1 MQSVYRPHGSL
12 LFSIIVERLVWY
24 HMWGLQPGHWRSMKP
39 GPTHQGDESRSPQQ
53 QSSQW
58 RLLSPSSWH
67 QNCSLWVTA
76 WRMPNSL
83 VCHSTFQIF
92 FLLSTNHIHR
102 CAHKY
107 THRPAHTGAHPTLTR
122 VRTLHCVLEN
132 KELACILFGVNQN
145 VRLKLLFYAFE
156 SHTRQTHACLTKLW
170 TSKGIFHR
178 KTHTHTHTHT
188 HQNNRHPQ
196 ENNTYKP
203 QKDAI
208 STRSIPIK
216 EGSMLEDLPAH

>member
-1 MQSVYRPHGSL
+1 
-12 LFSIIVERLVWY
+12 
-24 HMWGLQPGHWRSMKP
+24 MWSSQPGHRRSMQP
-39 GPTHQGDESRSPQQ
+39 GPTHWGDESRSPQQ
-53 QSSQW
+53 QSSQQ
-58 RLLSPSSWH
+58 RLLSPCLWH
-67 QNCSLWVTA
+67 QNCSSWATA
-76 WRMPNSL
+76 WGMPNAL

-107 THRPAHTGAHPTLTR
+107 THGHAHTCAHPTRTH
-122 VRTLHCVLEN
+122 VHTLHCVLEN
-132 KELACILFGVNQN
+132 KELVCILFGVNQN

-156 SHTRQTHACLTKLW
+156 SHTRQTHACLPKLW

-178 KTHTHTHTHT
+178 KTHTH
-188 HQNNRHPQ
+188 QNNTCPE

-208 STRSIPIK
+208 STKSFPIK
-216 EGSMLEDLPAH
+216 EGSMLEGLQAHQGYTNHWERTLPQITPKPCW